1 MSSLFSWQGSFKS
14 ALLFRSV
21 LFRDIKRMKF
31 CQFCLFLFNQ
41 DMNETRP
48 TVPLMWSLLSNS
60 LSNNLYIFWTL
71 LTLWTKAFFYEN
83 LMFKLT
89 VMFKETLSTMI
100 ILVPRTRRDRR
111 LLFWVI
117 DRRCCCSWNRNCP
130 NICKHRTLQVSSKYW
145 ASAPLEH
152 YIPPSIS
159 L

>member
-21 LFRDIKRMKF
+21 LFRNTIQSF
-31 CQFCLFLFNQ
+31 TNFVCFCLTMIWMRQGPQFLLF
-41 DMNETRP
+41 DSCCPPPSLFVHFMNP
-48 TVPLMWSLLSNS
+48 
-60 LSNNLYIFWTL
+60 
-71 LTLWTKAFFYEN
+71 LWTQAFFYEN

-89 VMFKETLSTMI
+89 VIFKETLSTMI
-100 ILVPRTRRDRR
+100 FLVPRTRRDCR

-152 YIPPSIS
+152 YISPYIS

>member
-21 LFRDIKRMKF
+21 LFRDIKRIKF

-48 TVPLMWSLLSNS
+48 TVPLIWSLLSNS
-60 LSNNLYIFWTL
+60 LIICTFSEPSEQKPFV
-71 LTLWTKAFFYEN
+71 YET

-89 VMFKETLSTMI
+89 VMFKETLSQMI

-130 NICKHRTLQVSSKYW
+130 IICKHRTLQVSSKYW